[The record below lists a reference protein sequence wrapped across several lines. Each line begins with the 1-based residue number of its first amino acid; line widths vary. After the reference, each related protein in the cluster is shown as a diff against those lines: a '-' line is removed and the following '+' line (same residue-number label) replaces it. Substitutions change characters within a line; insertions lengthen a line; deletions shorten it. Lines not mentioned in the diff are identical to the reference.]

1 MVSIFE
7 LVIRVLV
14 TVSVLLVLARLNGPK
29 QIAQMNFY
37 DYVVGITVGSLA
49 ATVTLNRS
57 ISLFNGMI
65 AIALFL
71 LLGMFMSWLARKNM
85 VLRRFLS
92 GKPIVLIAK
101 GEIQWYGLKRA
112 RMNMNELLS
121 ALRYGGYY
129 NLAEIDYAVFEPTG
143 KISVQPKG
151 FARPPKTS
159 ELQLQ
164 IADTPLSA
172 NVIIDG
178 VILQGN
184 LKEFHKDAQWLMEQ
198 LRKQGVDQIKNVGL
212 ATMNEQGVLSLYL
225 KDDNQTKRSSFI

>member
-1 MVSIFE
+1 MSIFE
-7 LVIRVLV
+7 LAVRLLV
-14 TVSVLLVLARLNGPK
+14 TISVLLILSRLNGPK
-29 QIAQMNFY
+29 QISQMNFY

-49 ATVTLNRS
+49 ATVTLDRS
-57 ISLFNGMI
+57 VSLLNGVL
-65 AIALFL
+65 AIALYL
-71 LLGMFMSWLARKNM
+71 LCGMLMSWLARKNM

-101 GEIQWYGLKRA
+101 GEIQWHGLRRA

-129 NLAEIDYAVFEPTG
+129 QLAEIDYEVFEPTG

-159 ELQLQ
+159 ELQLH

-178 VILQGN
+178 VILKDN
-184 LKEFHKDAQWLMEQ
+184 LKEFHKDTKWLMEQ
-198 LRKQGVDQIKNVGL
+198 LKSQNVDEIKKVGL
-212 ATMNEQGVLSLYL
+212 ATLNKRGALSLYL
-225 KDDNQTKRSSFI
+225 KDDNQTKHSSLI